1 MHGTSISVDY
11 LLAHKVNLNRFIKI
25 RTIQNVLP
33 DPMGIRLQFGM
44 KKISRKKK
52 TLQITK
58 IYTILVHSEIFG
70 GKKSQEHSKILWVKI
85 KTQCVSIR
93 GRR

>member
-1 MHGTSISVDY
+1 MHRTSISVDY

-33 DPMGIRLQFGM
+33 DPKGIRLQFGM

-70 GKKSQEHSKILWVKI
+70 EKKVARTLENTLGKNE
-85 KTQCVSIR
+85 SIMCKY
-93 GRR
+93 